1 MRLTASNIRALEL
14 PAGKTERIFFDSE
27 LPGFGLRIRSGGSKT
42 WCVQYKFGTK
52 HRRIVLG
59 SLSTLDPGKAR
70 ETAKDLL
77 AAVRLG
83 RDPAGDRTEAQAKTA
98 ETFGALLPRFL
109 ARQRARLKPRSYEEV
124 ERHLLVHSKWLHSRP
139 IAELDRRAIALR
151 LSEIA
156 DNSGPTAANSV
167 RASLSACFSWMLREG
182 LLEANPA
189 AYTNK
194 AVEGGARDRVLGD
207 AELADIWK
215 ALPENHYGAIIKLLT
230 LTGSRRDEIGSLRW
244 SEIDLEHRLITLPGE
259 RTKNRLP
266 QEIPL
271 GPAAMEIVNAQA
283 QRAMHDGSQRD
294 LVFGFGETRG
304 FQAWS
309 TSKLDLDA
317 RILSARKAA
326 GVDKPI
332 PGWRLHDLRRTCSTR
347 MHGELRVQPHI
358 VEAVLGHIKGHRS
371 GVAGVYNRATYR
383 EEKARALALWGDYVT
398 AAVGAG

>member
-1 MRLTASNIRALEL
+1 MRLTANNVRALEL

-83 RDPAGDRTEAQAKTA
+83 RDPAGDRLEARAKTA

-109 ARQRARLKPRSYEEV
+109 VRQRARLKPRSYEEV
-124 ERHLLVHSKWLHSRP
+124 ERHLLVHSKSLHSRP
-139 IAELDRRAIALR
+139 VTELDRRAVAVR

-156 DNSGPTAANSV
+156 DRSGPTAANSV
-167 RASLSACFSWMLREG
+167 RASLSTCFNWMLREG
-182 LLEANPA
+182 LIETNPA
-189 AYTNK
+189 AFTNK
-194 AVEGGARDRVLGD
+194 AIEGGARERVLTNS
-207 AELADIWK
+207 ELAEIWN
-215 ALPENHYGAIIKLLT
+215 ALPANHYGAIVKLLT
-230 LTGSRRDEIGSLRW
+230 FTASRREEIASLRW
-244 SEIDLEHRLITLPGE
+244 SEVDLDHALVSLPGE
-259 RTKNRLP
+259 RVKNHHP
-266 QEIPL
+266 HEIL
-271 GPAAMEIVNAQA
+271 LAPAALEIITARA
-283 QRAMHDGSQRD
+283 ERAMVNGSQRD

-309 TSKLDLDA
+309 ASKLDLDA
-317 RILSARKAA
+317 RIFAARKVA
-326 GVDKPI
+326 GVDNPM
-332 PGWRLHDLRRTCSTR
+332 PAWRLHDLRRTCSTR
-347 MHGELRVQPHI
+347 MHGELGVQPHI

-371 GVAGVYNRATYR
+371 GVAGVYNRASYSV
-383 EEKARALALWGDYVT
+383 EKRAALEKWADHVT
-398 AAVGAG
+398 TIVGA